1 MFISGPRTSTLG
13 SETGTTSCALMMGQ
27 GGDHITSSA
36 IFSYGNATCFYG
48 TSYVKSTGG
57 SYFSGTVGIGT
68 ENAVANLT
76 LKENESCKALVLYG
90 RTSDNLVRIDF
101 YRADETCFAGRIQ
114 IDNGTTSN
122 LSIRAQGALQFQT
135 GGSTNRLVIAN
146 TGEATFACQVCANL
160 VTAPTISAGIPTNSR
175 IVANANT
182 MYGYY
187 DVEANY
193 RWSLGRDVW
202 AGGSGGLSFGVGGT
216 TTCYSMI
223 GDPSGYGCTIGFS
236 VLVPVG
242 CSGTTYEKMR
252 INSTGLGIGISTP
265 CNLLHVRCNVTGD
278 ITLARF
284 TNSPG
289 TGNEGAF
296 IGFETGYP
304 AGLSLIGARREGA
317 ENDAAIIFAPMLN
330 EASCERMRITSTGN
344 VGILTMSP
352 SYPLTRSGMTM
363 KAATNDGTEFVMLS
377 CADTG
382 FIGGALVRNGS
393 DFGVINRT
401 NGNLIFATNATERAY
416 IASNGF
422 MGVATASPKAVF
434 DVACGNAHSIISTWC
449 KAANN
454 GTMYNGFDIVM
465 AESSFSGQLYVQ
477 ANGGGIGIQATYD
490 VLASY
495 DRLCVILRNSMNR
508 GNSESLTIPSYFY
521 QAGSKRI
528 CIQQNNG
535 ASAEMYIS
543 AMLIGT
549 AYGGNYICALS

>member
-1 MFISGPRTSTLG
+1 MLISGPRNAAGLG
-13 SETGTTSCALMMGQ
+13 NESGTTACMLLVGQ
-27 GGDHITSSA
+27 GGDHLTSSMIYHTSA
-36 IFSYGNATCFYG
+36 ATCFP
-48 TSYVKSTGG
+48 STVCGCILTG
-57 SYFSGTVGIGT
+57 PTV
-68 ENAVANLT
+68 
-76 LKENESCKALVLYG
+76 
-90 RTSDNLVRIDF
+90 
-101 YRADETCFAGRIQ
+101 
-114 IDNGTTSN
+114 
-122 LSIRAQGALQFQT
+122 
-135 GGSTNRLVIAN
+135 
-146 TGEATFACQVCANL
+146 
-160 VTAPTISAGIPTNSR
+160 SAGSPTNSR
-175 IVANANT
+175 IVANANQ

-187 DVEANY
+187 DVETNY
-193 RWSLGRDVW
+193 RWTLGRDVW
-202 AGGSGGLSFGVGGT
+202 AGGSAGLAFGVGGT
-216 TTCYSMI
+216 TTCYAMI

-236 VLVPVG
+236 ILVPNG

-252 INSTGLGIGISTP
+252 LNSTGLGIGVSAP
-265 CNLLHVRCNVTGD
+265 CNLLHVRSAITGD
-278 ITLARF
+278 VTLARF
-284 TNSPG
+284 ANSPG
-289 TGNEGAF
+289 TGNEGSF

-304 AGLSLIGARREGA
+304 QGLSLIGARREGA

-434 DVACGNAHSIISTWC
+434 DVACGQAHSIISTWC
-449 KAANN
+449 KNAEHNI
-454 GTMYNGFDIVM
+454 MYNGFDIVM
-465 AESSFSGQLYVQ
+465 NESSFAGQLYVQ
-477 ANGGGIGIQATYD
+477 ANGGGVGIQSVFD
-490 VLASY
+490 VLANY
-495 DRLCVILRNSMNR
+495 DRICVIQRNSIRR
-508 GNSESLTIPSYFY
+508 GSEILIIPSYFF

-528 CIQQNNG
+528 CIQQCNG
-535 ASAEMYIS
+535 SGADMSIS

-549 AYGGNYICALS
+549 AYGGNYICAQA